1 MMGTRPASRMTRQIS
16 RVRITR
22 YEGGFVTGAKKSQQ
36 EFPTVVDLSGL
47 MYRVGTNVFDRT
59 FRGFLQGPNATAT
72 ERYFRACTGL
82 AHPIANLLIT
92 RDVDD
97 RELLSEAVT
106 PLCVDAFPSCVFC
119 LGSPSQE
126 VDALL
131 TGRGFQRA
139 EELPVMALDIQNLKA
154 TELGDDYTIECVG
167 ADRHDLWV
175 DIMAAGYELPRPFAD
190 LLGPG
195 VVESIAQE
203 GEEYHYFLVFH
214 GDRPVATATN
224 ILRDGIAEVYN
235 ISTLPDYRGRGL
247 GGFATGEPLRLAAD
261 AGYKTSIL
269 QASQMGTPVYR
280 RLGYESAG
288 VIPFYVRTPGT

>member
-1 MMGTRPASRMTRQIS
+1 M
-16 RVRITR
+16 
-22 YEGGFVTGAKKSQQ
+22 TGAKKSQQ
-36 EFPTVVDLSGL
+36 VFPTVADLSGQ
-47 MYRVGTNVFDRT
+47 MYQLGTNVFDKT
-59 FRGFLQGPNATAT
+59 FRGFLQGPDATAT
-72 ERYFRACTGL
+72 DQYFRACTGL

-92 RDVDD
+92 RDADD
-97 RELLSEAVT
+97 AGLLSEAVT

-119 LGSPSQE
+119 LGPPSQE

-139 EELPVMALDIQNLKA
+139 EELPVMALDIQDLKA
-154 TELGDDYTIECVG
+154 TELGDEYTLQRVG

-203 GEEYHYFLVFH
+203 GDEYRYFLVFH
-214 GDRPVATATN
+214 GDRPVASATN
-224 ILRDGIAEVYN
+224 ILRDGIVEVYN
-235 ISTLPDYRGRGL
+235 ISTLPGYRGRGL
-247 GGFATGEPLRLAAD
+247 GGFATGEPLRMAAD
-261 AGYKTSIL
+261 AGYQTSIL
-269 QASQMGTPVYR
+269 QASQMGAPVYR

-288 VIPFYVRTPGT
+288 VMPFYVRIPGN

>member
-1 MMGTRPASRMTRQIS
+1 MS
-16 RVRITR
+16 
-22 YEGGFVTGAKKSQQ
+22 GAKKGQQ
-36 EFPTVVDLSGL
+36 VFPTVLDLSGQ
-47 MYRVGTNVFDRT
+47 MYQVGTNVFDRT
-59 FRGFLQGPNATAT
+59 FRGFLQRSDANATDQ
-72 ERYFRACTGL
+72 YFRACTRL

-92 RDVDD
+92 RAVDD
-97 RELLSEAVT
+97 AGLLSEAVT

-119 LGSPSQE
+119 LGPPSPE

-139 EELPVMALDIQNLKA
+139 EELPVMALDIQELKA
-154 TELGDDYTIECVG
+154 TELGDEYTLQCVG

-195 VVESIAQE
+195 VVESNAQE
-203 GEEYHYFLVFH
+203 GEEYRYFLVFH

-235 ISTLPDYRGRGL
+235 ISTLSDYRGRGL

-269 QASQMGTPVYR
+269 QASQMGAPVYR

-288 VIPFYVRTPGT
+288 VIPFYVRIPGT